1 MRYHNFFAAI
11 IAHPSAR
18 EKGNHEKLA
27 GSRKFKMTKQVPR
40 AVGDKFD
47 SLVYDRAVNNSGA
60 TRRGTAMENRERQ
73 KKAYIHSSR
82 LLRSVMIFLVCLLVI
97 VVVFRGVFALYYH
110 EFYSASRQEFQI
122 PGLSEYFVP
131 QGMTSCGDGNFLLSG
146 YMSNTGFARI
156 YYVNAVGRSRAMRI
170 READGTIL
178 TSHAGGIA
186 CGGTFTYVA
195 GGGCCY
201 VFETQSL
208 LDPATDTAEV
218 QETFESGN
226 RASFCN
232 IQGDCLLMG
241 EYAYGTKFQTDGAH
255 HIVTPAG
262 DRNTALMLAFPLDD
276 REPFGVRET
285 PIAAY
290 SIPERVQGM
299 CYTDDGRMVLS
310 ASSAVGASQL
320 YLYDYGAAVGGR
332 RGIYWEKG
340 RPISLYYLDSSSCT
354 DIIHL
359 PPYSEEVMFDEHKLY
374 ILFES
379 ASKRFQFGQLVGAD
393 YVYSMDLPD
402 WKPDGAL
409 EL

>member
-1 MRYHNFFAAI
+1 MCGKKR
-11 IAHPSAR
+11 SADHVHQQQR
-18 EKGNHEKLA
+18 PISLGL
-27 GSRKFKMTKQVPR
+27 R
-40 AVGDKFD
+40 ADK
-47 SLVYDRAVNNSGA
+47 
-60 TRRGTAMENRERQ
+60 
-73 KKAYIHSSR
+73 
-82 LLRSVMIFLVCLLVI
+82 
-97 VVVFRGVFALYYH
+97 ALPV
-110 EFYSASRQEFQI
+110 QQI
-122 PGLSEYFVP
+122 
-131 QGMTSCGDGNFLLSG
+131 GDGGAVLPVRG
-146 YMSNTGFARI
+146 M
-156 YYVNAVGRSRAMRI
+156 VNGIAAVLI
-170 READGTIL
+170 
-178 TSHAGGIA
+178 HAGGIA

-359 PPYSEEVMFDEHKLY
+359 PPYSEEVMNLILESNLY
-374 ILFES
+374 RLWLSLLSAYDGSAAHRLLAALGRGCNHLVDGSAILRVLCRE
-379 ASKRFQFGQLVGAD
+379 GGAARA
-393 YVYSMDLPD
+393 
-402 WKPDGAL
+402 WKDSQA
-409 EL
+409 

>member
-1 MRYHNFFAAI
+1 MVNGKK
-11 IAHPSAR
+11 P
-18 EKGNHEKLA
+18 
-27 GSRKFKMTKQVPR
+27 TK
-40 AVGDKFD
+40 
-47 SLVYDRAVNNSGA
+47 
-60 TRRGTAMENRERQ
+60 T
-73 KKAYIHSSR
+73 YIHDSR

-110 EFYSASRQEFQI
+110 EFFSASRQEFQI

-131 QGMTSCGDGNFLLSG
+131 QGMTSCGDGNYLISG

-156 YYVNAVGRSRAMRI
+156 YYVNALGRSRAMRI
-170 READGTIL
+170 MEADGTTL

-186 CGGTFTYVA
+186 CGGAYTYLA
-195 GGGCCY
+195 GSGYCY
-201 VFETQSL
+201 IFQTKSL

-218 QETFESGN
+218 QEAFQTGN

-232 IQGDCLLMG
+232 VQGNCLLLG
-241 EYAYGTKFQTDGAH
+241 EYAYGTKFQTDSAH
-255 HIVTPAG
+255 HIVTPSG
-262 DRNTALMLAFPLDD
+262 DHNTALVLAFPLDD

-320 YLYDYGAAVGGR
+320 YLYDYGAAVSGR
-332 RGIYWEKG
+332 RGIYWENG
-340 RPISLYYLDSSSCT
+340 EPISLYYLDSSNCT
-354 DIIHL
+354 KIIHL
-359 PPYSEEVMFDEHKLY
+359 PPYSEEVMFDVHKLY
-374 ILFES
+374 VLFES
-379 ASKRFQFGQLVGAD
+379 ASKRFQFGRLVGAD
-393 YVYSMDLPD
+393 FVYSMELPD